1 MTNKRKRLEALLL
14 KLTKQEEDLS
24 RKIDEVNAKI
34 KEEKNTEITEMVDVF
49 DLTPEE
55 LQEVL
60 KKYKDGNA
68 NETSESAAALSK
80 KSFTR
85 AATEEVTEDLTED
98 LTERE
103 DNIHAI

>member
-14 KLTKQEEDLS
+14 KLTKQEEELS

-34 KEEKNTEITEMVDVF
+34 KEEKNTEITEMVGVF

-60 KKYKDGNA
+60 KKYKDGS
-68 NETSESAAALSK
+68 TKDDPESVTVQIEK
-80 KSFTR
+80 PFTK
-85 AATEEVTEDLTED
+85 AATDDKE
-98 LTERE
+98 ERE
-103 DNIHAI
+103 DDIHAI